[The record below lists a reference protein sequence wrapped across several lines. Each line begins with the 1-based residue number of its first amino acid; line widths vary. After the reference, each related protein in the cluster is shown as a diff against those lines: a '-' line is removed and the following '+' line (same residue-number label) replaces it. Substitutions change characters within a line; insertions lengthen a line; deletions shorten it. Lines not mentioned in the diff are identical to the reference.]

1 MSVTSK
7 SKWYTLRVVSGQ
19 EKNIQGNIEQFLQTE
34 WSQDEWSA
42 DLKSILLPT
51 EKYHK
56 IQNGKKISRD
66 RNRYPGYLF
75 LEIQDG
81 SMRNNTTSGMN
92 VDLRDALTS
101 LQNVMY
107 FLGRENPI
115 PLAEEEVVRMMGKLE
130 EIAEHATVLEE
141 VPEKGES
148 VKIKDGVF
156 NGFTGVIEEVNKEK
170 KRIKVIIKIFG
181 KETVVDLSLLEIE
194 RLS

>member
-1 MSVTSK
+1 MSVSSK

-19 EKNIQGNIEQFLQTE
+19 EKKIQENIEHFLQSE
-34 WSQDEWSA
+34 WVKDEWSE

-51 EKYHK
+51 EKYYK
-56 IQNGKKISRD
+56 IHNGKKISRE

-75 LEIQDG
+75 LEIKDG
-81 SMRNNTTSGMN
+81 SMRNNTSSGMN
-92 VDLRDALTS
+92 VDLRDALNS

-130 EIAEHATVLEE
+130 EMTETATVLEE

-181 KETVVDLSLLEIE
+181 KETVADLSLLEVE
-194 RLS
+194 RLN